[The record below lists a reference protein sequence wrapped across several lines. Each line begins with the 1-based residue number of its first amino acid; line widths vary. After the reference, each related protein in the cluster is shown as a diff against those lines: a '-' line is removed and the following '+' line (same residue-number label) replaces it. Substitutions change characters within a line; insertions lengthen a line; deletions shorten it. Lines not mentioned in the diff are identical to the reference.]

1 MFTTIVGA
9 LGLALLLSMFSDPS
23 HGHEGV
29 HHDGC
34 TAEDAIVGD
43 IVISDGFSRA
53 TLPAAPVAAG
63 YLTITNN
70 GAAADRLV
78 AAASAVTPTVEIHD
92 MVTEDGMMKMLH
104 LVDGIVIPPG
114 ESVAL
119 APGGKHIMFIG
130 PNQPFIEGDCVAVT
144 LSFEQ
149 AGEVPVMLQ
158 VGSTGARGPEDGHGH
173 DDGHGHEAPDD
184 HAGHGAH
191 AH

>member
-9 LGLALLLSMFSDPS
+9 LGLALLLSMFADPS
-23 HGHEGV
+23 QGHEGV

-43 IVISDGFSRA
+43 IVVSDGFSRA
-53 TLPAAPVAAG
+53 TLPDAPVAAG

-70 GAAADRLV
+70 GASADRLV
-78 AAASAVTPTVEIHD
+78 SAASEVAPTVEIHD
-92 MVTEDGMMKMLH
+92 MVTDGDMMKMLH
-104 LVDGIVIPPG
+104 LTDGIVVPAG

-130 PNQPFIEGDCVAVT
+130 PNQPFREGECVAVT
-144 LSFEQ
+144 LTFEQ
-149 AGEVPVMLQ
+149 AGDVPVMLQ
-158 VGSTGARGPEDGHGH
+158 VGSLAARGADDAHHDHDAH
-173 DDGHGHEAPDD
+173 DDEGGHEA
-184 HAGHGAH
+184 H